1 MEHWQKNLRIMWI
14 CQFMALVG
22 MNSVIPFLP
31 LFVRELGVTEIQS
44 TSNWSGLVFS
54 APFFISFFLTP
65 VWGSLGDKYGRKIM
79 VIRAIFGLALAQ
91 MLIGFSQN
99 VYHLF
104 FGRVLQ
110 GILSGF
116 LPSVMALIAS
126 NTPKQKVG
134 YALGTL
140 QSATAAGT
148 VVGPL
153 IGGLISNLVGFRSVF
168 FLVSALLTATG
179 LLVIFLVKE
188 DVKVSGEKRYGIAE
202 NLKLI
207 LSNKLLLTSAVFITL
222 SAFGFALVRPV
233 FVLYIET
240 FDIKSNL
247 LPTITG
253 AVYSIVGIFTT
264 LSASWWGKRAE
275 SKGIYINLL
284 LASLLTG
291 SMYLLHFFVKNLMIL
306 IPVRIFLGFGLGAML
321 PLLFTSIS
329 NNIPFDRKGGV
340 LGIASSF
347 QILGNMFGPLA
358 GGFIGGFIGVR
369 FSFMLSGLVFIAISL
384 LLIKFFKR

>member
-1 MEHWQKNLRIMWI
+1 
-14 CQFMALVG
+14 MALVG